1 MFLKEE
7 FTYVIIDATVS
18 IDDLKNWCKENNVSI
33 KPNSNAEIWAMFTQY
48 YARTHGLDVVSAT
61 SMAYII
67 SALYGG
73 FGVSA
78 STEMYIREEEI
89 TFQSIE
95 HLNDLRTRF
104 DSERDVAINLFRF
117 VFDLYKYHIVDYEYK
132 DHSICFRLGE
142 SSMVRFM
149 NVDGETKTDK
159 FLKLIQYWDE
169 HHS

>member
-7 FTYVIIDATVS
+7 FCYTIIDATVS
-18 IDDLKNWCKENNVSI
+18 IDELKLWCHENNVRI

-48 YARTHGLDVVSAT
+48 YARKKGLDVVSAT

-67 SALYGG
+67 SALFGG

-78 STEMYIREEEI
+78 STEVYIREEEI
-89 TFQSIE
+89 SFQAIE

-104 DSERDVAINLFRF
+104 SSERDVAVNLFCY

-132 DHSICFRLGE
+132 DHSLCFRIGE
-142 SSMVRFM
+142 SSMAKFM
-149 NVDGETKTDK
+149 DVDGETKTDK
-159 FLKLIQYWDE
+159 FLTLIQYYSE
-169 HHS
+169 NH